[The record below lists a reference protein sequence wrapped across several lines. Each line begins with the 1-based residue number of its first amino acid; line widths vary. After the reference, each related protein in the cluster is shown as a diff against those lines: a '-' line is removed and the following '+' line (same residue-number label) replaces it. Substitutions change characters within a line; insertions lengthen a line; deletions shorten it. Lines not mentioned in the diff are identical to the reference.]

1 MRAGRQKIEVKIID
15 KNNVR
20 STNGPSRINKI
31 RKQKLK
37 KKIPSTP
44 KIEIKMINK
53 SNISS
58 INDAH
63 QRPKQDKK
71 KKNSINTKQDRPKK
85 ILLGVDCIFFFAIN
99 TKQDKKTKKKM
110 QSTPSRIYIFIFV
123 LTPAKKNAIN
133 TKQDLS

>member
-1 MRAGRQKIEVKIID
+1 MYACRPSKIEVKIID
-15 KNNVR
+15 KINVR

-44 KIEIKMINK
+44 KIEIKRINK

-71 KKNSINTKQDRPKK
+71 NQ
-85 ILLGVDCIFFFAIN
+85 
-99 TKQDKKTKKKM
+99 KKKCN
-110 QSTPSRIYIFIFV
+110 QHQ
-123 LTPAKKNAIN
+123 AG
-133 TKQDLS
+133 